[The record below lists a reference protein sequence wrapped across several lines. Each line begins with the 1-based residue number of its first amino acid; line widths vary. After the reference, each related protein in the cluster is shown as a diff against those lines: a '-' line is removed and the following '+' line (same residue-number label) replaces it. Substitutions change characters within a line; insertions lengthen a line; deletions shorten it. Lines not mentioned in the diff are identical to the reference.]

1 MSDAMAKS
9 DLRKHYR
16 GARDAIAESQRV
28 ERSSAIE
35 QLVLSIDH
43 IEHAGSVFV
52 YVSSGSEVRTHELIA
67 ALLAQGKTVA
77 VPRVLPDEPGMM
89 QAVVIHALN
98 DFAPGRFGIPEPTTH
113 ELLEQT
119 PDVTIVPGL
128 AFTRTGARL
137 GQGGGYYDRYL
148 AEHPATHKI
157 GICFDEQLADSLPC
171 EDHDALMDEVVVA

>member
-1 MSDAMAKS
+1 MNKA

-16 GARDAIAESQRV
+16 AIRDGIPEALLV
-28 ERSSAIE
+28 ERSTAIE

-43 IEHAGSVFV
+43 IEQAGSVFV

-67 ALLAQGKTVA
+67 AMLEQGKTVA
-77 VPRVLPDEPGMM
+77 VPRVLPEPGVM
-89 QAVVIHALN
+89 QPVVIHALD

-113 ELLEQT
+113 EPLEET

-128 AFTRTGARL
+128 AFTRTGTRL

-148 AEHPATHKI
+148 QRHPATYKI
-157 GICFDEQLADSLPC
+157 GLSFNEQLVDTLPVR
-171 EDHDALMDEVVVA
+171 EHDIHMDEVVTA